1 MSLRKYKVIFIFIKF
16 TGKADKNINSLIY
29 DYPLTALTNLK

>member
-1 MSLRKYKVIFIFIKF
+1 MSLKKYKVIFIYIIF

-29 DYPLTALTNLK
+29 DYLLTALTNLK